1 MTTAT
6 TAAIDDVPAP
16 VDRNSGRRTSDL
28 GLLGRQ
34 IRFEQRAF
42 WRNRSRAF
50 FSVAFPLIFLVMFN
64 AINGGHQIEEMGGIS
79 YATWFVP
86 GILAY
91 GLIMATFTNL
101 AVSTAV
107 ARDTGVLKRIRGTS
121 LPAWIFFGGQI
132 GSALITTV
140 ILVATTLTLGVFAY
154 GVTIRTST
162 LVALVTTL
170 VLGSVCF
177 TVLGLAATAI
187 IPNADA
193 APAIVNVLIL
203 PLTFISGIWMVL
215 ANAPAWLD
223 VTAEIFPVH
232 ALAHGLQHAFDP
244 ATAGYGVDWSDLMV
258 LAVWAAVGLR
268 VCQRRFRW
276 ESPR

>member
-1 MTTAT
+1 MTTAAPT
-6 TAAIDDVPAP
+6 IDIAPAS
-16 VDRNSGRRTSDL
+16 VHRTSGRRASDV
-28 GLLGRQ
+28 GLLGLQ

-50 FSVAFPLIFLVMFN
+50 FSVVFPLLFLVLFN
-64 AINGGHQIEEMGGIS
+64 AINGGHHIEEMGGIS

-101 AVSTAV
+101 AVSTAI

-121 LPAWIFFGGQI
+121 LPAWVYIGGRI

-140 ILVATTLTLGVFAY
+140 VLVVTTLALGVFAY

-162 LVALVTTL
+162 VVALAATL
-170 VLGSVCF
+170 VMGSVCF

-215 ANAPAWLD
+215 ANAPGWLD

-244 ATAGYGVDWSDLMV
+244 ATVGNGVDWSDLLV
-258 LAVWAAVGLR
+258 LAIWTAVGLR
-268 VCQRRFRW
+268 VCQRWFRW
-276 ESPR
+276 ESRR